1 MEIRTFNMVIKPF
14 TRYHHFSRNLR
25 AELETRNIIDAPV
38 LQSAA
43 EVGPIWTKIG
53 PTVLDK
59 QVNADLG

>member
-1 MEIRTFNMVIKPF
+1 MGIKAFNMVIKPF
-14 TRYHHFSRNLR
+14 TRYHHFSLELR
-25 AELETRNIIDAPV
+25 AKLETRNIIDGPV